1 MIIAENVSYWYSE
14 YRKVLGHVT
23 LSFEAGKLY
32 AILGPSG
39 CGKTT
44 MLSLLGG
51 LTAPKEG
58 RICYDGQD
66 IRTYGMDRHRQD
78 HVAFVFQGYNLIEYL
93 TVRENVELTARLS
106 PEEALRKV
114 GLSEELWKRNVL
126 KLSGGQQ
133 QRVAIARAL
142 ASNKPVLLADE
153 PTGNLD
159 EDTAKEILEILKK
172 SAHQEGRCV
181 VMVTHSS
188 ALAEEADEIFRFE
201 NSGFRREA
209 RAEDVSGK

>member
-1 MIIAENVSYWYSE
+1 MIITENVSYWYSE
-14 YRKVLGHVT
+14 YRKVLEHVT

-58 RICYDGQD
+58 RVCYEGQD
-66 IRTYGMDRHRQD
+66 IQEYGLDRHRQE
-78 HVAFVFQGYNLIEYL
+78 HVAFIFQGYNLIEYL

-114 GLSEELWKRNVL
+114 GLSEEFWNRNVL

-142 ASNKPVLLADE
+142 ASNKPILLADE

-159 EDTAKEILEILKK
+159 EDIAGEILELLKQ

-188 ALAEEADEIFRFE
+188 VLAQEADEIFRFE
-201 NSGFRREA
+201 NAGFRREA
-209 RAEDVSGK
+209 EAHVSGE